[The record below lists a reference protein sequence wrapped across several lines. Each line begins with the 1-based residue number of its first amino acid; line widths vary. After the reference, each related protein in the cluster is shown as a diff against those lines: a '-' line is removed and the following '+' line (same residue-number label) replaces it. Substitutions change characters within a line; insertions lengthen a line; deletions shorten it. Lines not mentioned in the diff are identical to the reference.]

1 MYNAKKDLLSEKSL
15 IGGFLLS
22 KLNFINF
29 KNKILKQL
37 IIFIL
42 IISTIIPTLFLGNSV
57 NAKQITTVVN
67 SKPFNLYVTGKTN
80 YKYCFEVLNLVN
92 KERIKRKLKP
102 LKMAQTL
109 LNLAN
114 QRAAETS
121 IYYSHTPP
129 CSKKYSIDK
138 YLDHHEMPYNKYI
151 YVGENIAFG
160 KVGQQN
166 TNPKSVMK
174 DWMNSKGH
182 KANILSKN
190 YSYIGV
196 GCFRTSTGQL
206 YWTQS
211 FCNYNKKIAKKQT
224 STINKTYKI
233 KCISKYAKVKKQ
245 HNTYKIQK
253 GQNKSLSLYVENSA
267 SELKKYYVKTYIN
280 PSSFSFKS
288 SNTRIATVNK
298 YGKVKGNNTGNCN
311 VTAIIKNTNY
321 NYFFNIN
328 INK

>member
-42 IISTIIPTLFLGNSV
+42 IISTIIPTLFLGNPV

-160 KVGQQN
+160 QL
-166 TNPKSVMK
+166 NPKTVVK

-182 KANILSKN
+182 RENILSKN

-196 GCFRTSTGQL
+196 GCFKTSTGQL

-253 GQNKSLSLYVENSA
+253 GQNKSLSLYIENSA
-267 SELKKYYVKTYIN
+267 NELKKYHIKTYIN

-288 SNTRIATVNK
+288 SNTKIATVDK

-311 VTAIIKNTNY
+311 VTATIKNTNY
-321 NYFFNIN
+321 NYTFKIN
-328 INK
+328 VLNK

>member
-1 MYNAKKDLLSEKSL
+1 M
-15 IGGFLLS
+15 S

-29 KNKILKQL
+29 KDKFLKQL
-37 IIFIL
+37 NILLLIIL
-42 IISTIIPTLFLGNSV
+42 TIISTFILENPV
-57 NAKQITTVVN
+57 NAKQITPVVT
-67 SKPFNLYVTGKTN
+67 SKPFNLYVNGNTN
-80 YKYCFEVLNLVN
+80 YKYCYEVLNLVN

-102 LKMAQTL
+102 LKMSQTL
-109 LNLAN
+109 LTLAN

-121 IYYSHTPP
+121 IYYSHILP
-129 CSKKYSIDK
+129 CGKKYSINE

-151 YVGENIAFG
+151 FVGENIAFG

-174 DWMNSKGH
+174 DWMNSEGH

-190 YSYIGV
+190 YSYIGI
-196 GCFRTSTGQL
+196 GCFKTSTGQL

-224 STINKTYKI
+224 NTINKTYKI

-253 GQNKSLSLYVENSA
+253 GQNKSLSLYIENNA
-267 SELKKYYVKTYIN
+267 DKLKKYHVKTYIN
-280 PSSFSFKS
+280 ASSFSFKS
-288 SNTRIATVNK
+288 SNTRIATVDK

-311 VTAIIKNTNY
+311 VTATVKNTNY
-321 NYFFNIN
+321 NYKFKIN
-328 INK
+328 IVNK

>member
-1 MYNAKKDLLSEKSL
+1 MP
-15 IGGFLLS
+15 

-29 KNKILKQL
+29 KDKILKQL
-37 IIFIL
+37 IILIL

-57 NAKQITTVVN
+57 GAKTFQTTIT
-67 SKPFNLYVTGKTN
+67 SKPFNLYVTGNTN

-92 KERIKRKLKP
+92 KERTKRKLKP
-102 LKMAQTL
+102 LKMSQTL
-109 LNLAN
+109 LDLAN

-121 IYYSHTPP
+121 IYWSHTPP
-129 CSKKYSIDK
+129 CGKKYSINE

-160 KVGQQN
+160 QL
-166 TNPKSVMK
+166 NPKTVVK

-196 GCFRTSTGQL
+196 GCFETSTGHL

-245 HNTYKIQK
+245 YSTYKIQK

-267 SELKKYYVKTYIN
+267 NELKKYHKKTYIN

-288 SNTRIATVNK
+288 SNSKIATVNK

-311 VTAIIKNTNY
+311 VTATVKNTNY
-321 NYFFNIN
+321 NYMFKIYVL
-328 INK
+328 NK